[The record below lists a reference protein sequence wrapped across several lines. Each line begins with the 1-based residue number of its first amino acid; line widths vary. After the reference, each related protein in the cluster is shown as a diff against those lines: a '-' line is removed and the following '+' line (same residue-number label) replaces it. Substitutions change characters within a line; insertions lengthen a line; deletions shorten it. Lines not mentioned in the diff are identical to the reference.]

1 MLRTQ
6 HILAI
11 IAVCVNCA
19 LLHSKLTQS
28 LTEKIHKHL
37 SSHIDSDPG
46 SRSGLAGWFWLR
58 VMHEAA
64 VIWQLAW
71 SWRVL
76 GRRPQ
81 LLIVWLSLQGCLTV
95 LTRWLSAFPGASDPR
110 ERKRTLCLSWPS
122 LRSPAHHRLY
132 PNLFLKG
139 ESSSLLSLKET
150 RNRVHFLN
158 SIKVFVETPLRCRR
172 TSWCWTGRK
181 GPLSQLCWLSVRWCS
196 RLSRSIMFTYWDGF
210 CKPFTIVQI
219 QVIFI
224 TIYT

>member
-28 LTEKIHKHL
+28 LTDKIHKHL

-46 SRSGLAGWFWLR
+46 SRSSLAGWFWLR
-58 VMHEAA
+58 VAHEAA

-71 SWRVL
+71 SWRIL

-81 LLIVWLSLQGCLTV
+81 FLIVWISLQGCLTV
-95 LTRWLSAFPGASDPR
+95 LTQWLSAFPGASDPR

-122 LRSPAHHRLY
+122 LEVLHTTNSTQTCFSKVSHEACFHWRRLEIESTFWTASKCLWKHHSDAEGPAGAGQAERV
-132 PNLFLKG
+132 
-139 ESSSLLSLKET
+139 LSL
-150 RNRVHFLN
+150 
-158 SIKVFVETPLRCRR
+158 
-172 TSWCWTGRK
+172 TSADS
-181 GPLSQLCWLSVRWCS
+181 LSTMV
-196 RLSRSIMFTYWDGF
+196 
-210 CKPFTIVQI
+210 
-219 QVIFI
+219 
-224 TIYT
+224 